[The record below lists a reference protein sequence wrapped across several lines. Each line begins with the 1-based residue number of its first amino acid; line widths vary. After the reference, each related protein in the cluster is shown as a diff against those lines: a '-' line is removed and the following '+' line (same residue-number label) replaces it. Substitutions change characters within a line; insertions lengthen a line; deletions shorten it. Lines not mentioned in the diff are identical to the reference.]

1 MQCHKVTKSSFSFDF
16 KLPSI
21 DSNIDYRYSSTAE
34 VERLSTFIS
43 PVDSHSDEVL
53 NKIFQRL
60 SGNQTGFQSIF
71 LNIFVL

>member
-1 MQCHKVTKSSFSFDF
+1 MQCHKVTKSSFSLDF
-16 KLPSI
+16 KLLSI

-34 VERLSTFIS
+34 AERLSTFIS